1 MHQTKTVP
9 SKYAQIKE
17 LPPAQFRRL
26 TGIKPTVFAQMLVIL
41 RRAEKRMRKRGG
53 YQPKLCLEDRL
64 LLSLEYL
71 REYRTYFHIAQSYGV
86 SESTAQRISRWV
98 EDTLI
103 RDKRLALPGR
113 KALQK
118 SDAQFEVVLV
128 DVAEM
133 PIERPKKDKDSTIPA
148 ICSVCRL
155 VVRSGA

>member
-1 MHQTKTVP
+1 
-9 SKYAQIKE
+9 
-17 LPPAQFRRL
+17 
-26 TGIKPTVFAQMLVIL
+26 
-41 RRAEKRMRKRGG
+41 MRKRGG

>member
-1 MHQTKTVP
+1 MHQTKTAP

-26 TGIKPTVFAQMLVIL
+26 TGIKPTVFAQMLAIL

-98 EDTLI
+98 EETLV
-103 RDKRLALPGR
+103 RDERFALPGR
-113 KALQK
+113 KALHK
-118 SDAQFEVVLV
+118 SGIEYEVVLV
-128 DVAEM
+128 DVAET
-133 PIERPKKDKDSTIPA
+133 PIERPKKGSGGITPA
-148 ICSVCRL
+148 RRNATPSRA
-155 VVRSGA
+155 RS